1 MVAYRAMDHD
11 DSGWR
16 SYGGQAAP
24 APHVIVDACIPRDMR
39 LAVGQRHTLPSHRV
53 DTELFDFDR
62 VDSTWTPSITFTVR
76 GQPTFSETGD
86 VARETR
92 TTRRQDSGSAS
103 GYDVRGGAGGGGGM
117 RSGGSAEGTLPVRR
131 VPVRGRAEGGQAVQ
145 AQGGAGAA
153 ANGSRAQSDSTTRE
167 QTDRTRARSGVLEW
181 SQVTASVT
189 FAITGNQSLTLRRMT
204 EDVGNVTQDH
214 TIPPSRCREA
224 VPFREGGSNP
234 DAAAT
239 GSAPGAAPV
248 PSQGAAPADS

>member
-1 MVAYRAMDHD
+1 MM
-11 DSGWR
+11 G
-16 SYGGQAAP
+16 
-24 APHVIVDACIPRDMR
+24 
-39 LAVGQRHTLPSHRV
+39 LP
-53 DTELFDFDR
+53 
-62 VDSTWTPSITFTVR
+62 
-76 GQPTFSETGD
+76 
-86 VARETR
+86 
-92 TTRRQDSGSAS
+92 
-103 GYDVRGGAGGGGGM
+103 
-117 RSGGSAEGTLPVRR
+117 AEGTLPVRR